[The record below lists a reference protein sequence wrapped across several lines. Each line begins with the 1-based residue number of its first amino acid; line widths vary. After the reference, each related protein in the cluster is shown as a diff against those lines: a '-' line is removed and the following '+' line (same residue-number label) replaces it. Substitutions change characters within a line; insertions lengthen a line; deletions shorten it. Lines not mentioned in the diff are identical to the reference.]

1 MIERSDPRLVKRLS
15 VFAAA
20 AAVFSTAVGLA
31 GLCGTAFHILILTT
45 WGAGPVTMKANTC
58 TGFVLLGISLWSQR
72 KQNAS
77 HLGNLAAKISAI
89 AISLLGLLE
98 LAEHLFQRSLGID
111 QLLLIAPSGTA
122 NWRAGL
128 MSPITAACFLVLGL
142 ALTGL
147 DWRTSGGRWP
157 AQFLSLSAGLAAIF
171 GILSFAFDP
180 HIYVAHLSL
189 ALPTAVTFA
198 FFSLGLVCARTD
210 WGLGALM
217 CSQSLG
223 GSLARRLL
231 PAAFIPAFVG
241 WLRWQVT
248 AAGLYSEWSIVV
260 FSTMTTMSLLAGVI
274 AWAAVAVDRND
285 VDRRKVE
292 EALAVS
298 EEQLNRLLNRLD
310 EPPAETLLR
319 RKTTI
324 RIGVAVLLLSVLG
337 FFTWRSAER
346 AQADADWVSHTQEVL
361 RNLEITQENLVDI
374 ETGGRMFAIS
384 GQTPFLATYEAGL
397 HAIAPNLAVLRQLTL
412 DNPNQQQRLNLLS
425 AQINTKIAASKR
437 LVEARRSGKI
447 PTALQIERGR
457 NLVDASRATI
467 LQMEDEEQ
475 RLLNQ
480 RVEKTHEARRVT
492 LSVVL
497 LGSVLTVAFLLT
509 AGAAVNRQIGVSAQA
524 RAQVN
529 ALNTELERRVE
540 ERTGALAAQTADL
553 THSQH
558 ALGAQTA
565 LLQSVLDSMGE
576 GLAAADEHG
585 EFILWNPAAEKI
597 LGLSA
602 VKIPSAEWSQY
613 YGMFFPDGITP
624 YPPEQLPL
632 ARAIRG
638 ETCTV
643 ELFVRNEARPD
654 GGWIEVNAHP
664 LKDAEGQHHGGVA
677 AIRDITENKIAAR
690 EIQELNE
697 VLENRVAERT
707 AQLEEANKELESF
720 TYSVAHDLRAP
731 LRHIA
736 GFSGILMEEFYSS
749 LDEQAQGY
757 LRRIQDGTRKMG
769 QLVDEL
775 LSLARVGRQE
785 PHFQQAGLN
794 SIVQEVIEI
803 LQPEIEGRQ
812 VEWKIA
818 ALPFIECDPTL
829 LKQVFQNL
837 IANALKYSRPRALA
851 VIEIGQTTIDQGD
864 GRSAFFVRD
873 NGVGFSMKYADKLFG
888 VFQRLHRS
896 EDFEGTGVGLATV
909 QRIIKKHQGRAWA
922 QAELDKGA
930 TFYFTVGW
938 MPTAQTETQAIAM
951 GA

>member
-1 MIERSDPRLVKRLS
+1 MIDRSDPRLVKRLS
-15 VFAAA
+15 VFASAA
-20 AAVFSTAVGLA
+20 AIFSVAVGLSGLFGSVFHVA
-31 GLCGTAFHILILTT
+31 GLTT
-45 WGAGPVTMKANTC
+45 WGAAPVTMKVNTSL
-58 TGFVLLGISLWSQR
+58 GFVLLGISLWLLRNSSSSNR
-72 KQNAS
+72 AES
-77 HLGNLAAKISAI
+77 LTAKISAGVVGI
-89 AISLLGLLE
+89 VGFLE
-98 LAEHLFQRSLGID
+98 LAEHLFRRDFGID
-111 QLLLIAPSGTA
+111 QLLLMAPAGPATGSV
-122 NWRAGL
+122 RAGL
-128 MSPITAACFLVLGL
+128 MSPITAASFLVLGL

-171 GILSFAFDP
+171 GVLSFAFDP
-180 HIYVAHLSL
+180 RIYVAHLSL

-198 FFSLGLVCARTD
+198 VFSLGLICSRPD
-210 WGLGALM
+210 WGLGALL

-231 PAAFIPAFVG
+231 PAAFIPAIVG

-248 AAGLYSEWSIVV
+248 AVAIFSDWSIVV
-260 FSTMTTMSLLAGVI
+260 FATMTSMSLLAGII

-285 VDRRKVE
+285 VERRKVE
-292 EALAVS
+292 EAL
-298 EEQLNRLLNRLD
+298 E
-310 EPPAETLLR
+310 
-319 RKTTI
+319 
-324 RIGVAVLLLSVLG
+324 
-337 FFTWRSAER
+337 
-346 AQADADWVSHTQEVL
+346 
-361 RNLEITQENLVDI
+361 
-374 ETGGRMFAIS
+374 
-384 GQTPFLATYEAGL
+384 
-397 HAIAPNLAVLRQLTL
+397 
-412 DNPNQQQRLNLLS
+412 
-425 AQINTKIAASKR
+425 
-437 LVEARRSGKI
+437 
-447 PTALQIERGR
+447 
-457 NLVDASRATI
+457 
-467 LQMEDEEQ
+467 
-475 RLLNQ
+475 
-480 RVEKTHEARRVT
+480 
-492 LSVVL
+492 
-497 LGSVLTVAFLLT
+497 
-509 AGAAVNRQIGVSAQA
+509 
-524 RAQVN
+524 
-529 ALNTELERRVE
+529 
-540 ERTGALAAQTADL
+540 AQTAEWMQ
-553 THSQH
+553 SQQ
-558 ALGAQTA
+558 ALGAQSA

-576 GLAAADEHG
+576 GLAAANERG

-597 LGLSA
+597 LGLTA
-602 VKIPSAEWSQY
+602 AKIPAAEWSQH
-613 YGMFFPDGITP
+613 YGMFFPDEVTP

-638 ETCTV
+638 ESCTV

-664 LKDAEGQHHGGVA
+664 LKDAEGLHHGGVA
-677 AIRDITENKIAAR
+677 AIRDITENKRAAQ
-690 EIQELNE
+690 EIQKLNE
-697 VLENRVAERT
+697 VLENRVIERT
-707 AQLEEANKELESF
+707 AQLAEVNKELESF

-785 PHFQQAGLN
+785 PHFQQVDLN

-803 LQPEIEGRQ
+803 LQPEVEGRQ

-818 ALPFIECDPTL
+818 ALPFIECDPIL

-837 IANALKYSRPRALA
+837 ISNALKYSRPRPLA
-851 VIEIGQTTIDQGD
+851 MIEIGQTEIDPD
-864 GRSAFFVRD
+864 GGNGQWAFFVRD

-896 EDFEGTGVGLATV
+896 EEFEGTGVGLATV

-930 TFYFTVGW
+930 TFYFTIGGI
-938 MPTAQTETQAIAM
+938 PAAQTEAQAIGM